1 MTAVVTAAFP
11 ADVVSDVA
19 VLAVAVVT
27 DAVPAV
33 DVVPAAYVVTV
44 TVVADAVPAVAVVAD
59 AGYHFILPT
68 HLISLHPGEGDRWW
82 PTQSHIK

>member
-33 DVVPAAYVVTV
+33 DVVPAAYAVTV
-44 TVVADAVPAVAVVAD
+44 TVVADAVPAVAVVTD
-59 AGYHFILPT
+59 AYYHFILPT
-68 HLISLHPGEGDRWW
+68 HFVSLRSGEGDRWC
-82 PTQSHIK
+82 PTQSDIK